1 MGVVGREVE
10 WRNGAYEKTT
20 KRAMQQW
27 VLTHVRIIGEQL
39 QSRVEGSEVPSVTNC
54 FAMIP
59 FYMGGGL
66 AGSTTAM

>member
-1 MGVVGREVE
+1 MEPTKKPQSELVV
-10 WRNGAYEKTT
+10 
-20 KRAMQQW
+20 AMQQW
-27 VLTHVRIIGEQL
+27 VLTHLRIIGEQL

-54 FAMIP
+54 LAMIP